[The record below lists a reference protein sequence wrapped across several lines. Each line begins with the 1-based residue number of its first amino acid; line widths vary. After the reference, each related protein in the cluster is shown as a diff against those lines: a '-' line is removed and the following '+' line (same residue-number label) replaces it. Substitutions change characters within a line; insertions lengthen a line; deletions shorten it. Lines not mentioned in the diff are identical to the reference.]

1 MPKIKGFEDAVAILT
16 DAELRQALERRR
28 DLIKQ
33 RLADLTVDRMMPD
46 WQETAM
52 TKQTEAI
59 LIQALN
65 SIQERLDGAS
75 KLLRAFNGP
84 KPELAE

>member
-65 SIQERLDGAS
+65 GIQERLEGAS

-84 KPELAE
+84 KPDPVE